1 MTVFKIV
8 FPNKEISP
16 FINIDEDKTLSDLK
30 SKILDS
36 ITNDKLK
43 RIIKDDF
50 NLKFNVPSN
59 DTYLAEGMDPCQPDI
74 ETRGMTITPI
84 MLRKKIKDLSLYLRT
99 KCNDDSHMLFLTSR
113 NYNDSRQRPEEL
125 GSFYDNY
132 GSKKKSKKK
141 SKKQNKSKKSK
152 KSKKH
157 KKHKKPKSKGIKKRK
172 TKKPRKSLIK

>member
-16 FINIDEDKTLSDLK
+16 FINLDEDQTLSDLK

-36 ITNDKLK
+36 ITNDDLK
-43 RIIKDDF
+43 SIIKDDF

-132 GSKKKSKKK
+132 GSKKKSKK
-141 SKKQNKSKKSK
+141 NKTKKSK
-152 KSKKH
+152 KPKKSN
-157 KKHKKPKSKGIKKRK
+157 KPKKPKKRNSNKRKVHK
-172 TKKPRKSLIK
+172 TKKPRKSLRK

>member
-16 FINIDEDKTLSDLK
+16 FINLDEDKTLLDLK

-43 RIIKDDF
+43 EIIKDDF

-84 MLRKKIKDLSLYLRT
+84 MLRKKIKELSLYLRT
-99 KCNDDSHMLFLTSR
+99 KCNDDSHMLFLTSK
-113 NYNDSRQRPEEL
+113 NYNDSIQRPEEL

-141 SKKQNKSKKSK
+141 KSKKPKKSK
-152 KSKKH
+152 KSN
-157 KKHKKPKSKGIKKRK
+157 KPNKPNKLKLNKRKVRK
-172 TKKPRKSLIK
+172 TKRSRK

>member
-1 MTVFKIV
+1 
-8 FPNKEISP
+8 
-16 FINIDEDKTLSDLK
+16 
-30 SKILDS
+30 
-36 ITNDKLK
+36 
-43 RIIKDDF
+43 
-50 NLKFNVPSN
+50 
-59 DTYLAEGMDPCQPDI
+59 MDPCQPDI

-141 SKKQNKSKKSK
+141 KSKKQNKSKKPK
-152 KSKKH
+152 KSNKP
-157 KKHKKPKSKGIKKRK
+157 KKPKKLKSKGRKGSK
-172 TKKPRKSLIK
+172 TKKPRKSLRK